1 MGFVRI
7 SDQMY
12 FFTLGKCSIIV
23 SSVSIMVFTL
33 IVSHSN
39 LENNVILNVK
49 NNFRRLVSYA
59 EMYTCI
65 VNFINFVH
73 FS

>member
-12 FFTLGKCSIIV
+12 FFTLGKCSITV
-23 SSVSIMVFTL
+23 SSVLIMVFTL

-39 LENNVILNVK
+39 LENNVI
-49 NNFRRLVSYA
+49 SSQ
-59 EMYTCI
+59 C
-65 VNFINFVH
+65 
-73 FS
+73 

>member
-12 FFTLGKCSIIV
+12 FFTLGKCSVIV

-33 IVSHSN
+33 ILN
-39 LENNVILNVK
+39 LIWK
-49 NNFRRLVSYA
+49 I
-59 EMYTCI
+59 M
-65 VNFINFVH
+65 
-73 FS
+73 